1 MSTAVARR
9 RRLAQERLR
18 LRAGRMFERGLSQAV
33 VMHRLEVSRQR
44 VNDWHTAWAAGGLDG
59 LRSHGQAGRKPKISA
74 EQWARIEV
82 KLMAGPAAYGF
93 DSGAWT
99 LPRVARVIKDLTGVR
114 YDQSGVWRLLH
125 RLGVAVQG
133 PAPPASRRDH
143 GPVAP
148 RGKTEWP

>member
-59 LRSHGQAGRKPKISA
+59 LRSHGQAGRKTKNSP
-74 EQWARIEV
+74 EHRARHSGNVIARAAPHGV
-82 KLMAGPAAYGF
+82 RFRAGG
-93 DSGAWT
+93 
-99 LPRVARVIKDLTGVR
+99 LPRVA
-114 YDQSGVWRLLH
+114 
-125 RLGVAVQG
+125 
-133 PAPPASRRDH
+133 PAI
-143 GPVAP
+143 
-148 RGKTEWP
+148 